1 MKLKLSKYDK
11 QFALSVTLADLFLKD
26 SLEKLNKII
35 KNKKNQKDVFLNI
48 EKDLEKKA
56 HEVGELA
63 KDLLWGFSQKDI
75 LKFVNISDRII
86 ENVLNE
92 IRSEKQ

>member
-11 QFALSVTLADLFLKD
+11 QFALSITLADLFLKD

-35 KNKKNQKDVFLNI
+35 KNKKNQKDVFLNMG
-48 EKDLEKKA
+48 KDLEKKTE
-56 HEVGELA
+56 EVGELA

-75 LKFVNISDRII
+75 LKFTNISDRII
-86 ENVLNE
+86 EKVLNE
-92 IRSEKQ
+92 IRSKQ

>member
-35 KNKKNQKDVFLNI
+35 KNKKSQKDVFLNI
-48 EKDLEKKA
+48 QQDLEKKA
-56 HEVGELA
+56 YEVGELA
-63 KDLLWGFSQKDI
+63 KTLLWGFSQKDI
-75 LKFVNISDRII
+75 LKFTNISDRII

-92 IRSEKQ
+92 IRSEKE

>member
-35 KNKKNQKDVFLNI
+35 KNKKSQKDVFLNI
-48 EKDLEKKA
+48 EQDLEKKA
-56 HEVGELA
+56 YEVGELA

-75 LKFVNISDRII
+75 LKFANISDRII
-86 ENVLNE
+86 ENILNE
-92 IRSEKQ
+92 IRSEKE

>member
-35 KNKKNQKDVFLNI
+35 KNKKSQKDVFLNI

-56 HEVGELA
+56 EEVGELA
-63 KDLLWGFSQKDI
+63 KDLLWGFNQKDI
-75 LKFVNISDRII
+75 LKFTNISDRII

-92 IRSEKQ
+92 IRSEK

>member
-35 KNKKNQKDVFLNI
+35 KNKKSQKDVFLNI
-48 EKDLEKKA
+48 KKDLEKKA
-56 HEVGELA
+56 EEVGELA

-75 LKFVNISDRII
+75 LKFTNISDRII
-86 ENVLNE
+86 ENILNE
-92 IRSEKQ
+92 IRSEQW